1 MKQKRIFVIAGLP
14 ATGKS
19 SLARA
24 LASQIYAP
32 CFSKDGFKEIV
43 YKTISPEN
51 RSESRQIGI
60 ACEEL
65 LLEQALSVI
74 EHVPLVIIESTFQPE
89 FLREF
94 SSRAR
99 SRAIEINVL
108 ICITEHEVLLER
120 YLARIPHRDP
130 RHFDH
135 PDILTKAPVLDLV
148 AWNEI
153 GKVQIIDTTTMTD
166 EILANDVVPRIIRDT
181 VTLD

>member
-1 MKQKRIFVIAGLP
+1 MLLRRLFVIAGLP

-19 SLARA
+19 SLAA
-24 LASQIYAP
+24 SLAKRINAP
-32 CFSKDGFKEIV
+32 WFSKDKFKEIL

-65 LLEQALSVI
+65 LLEQALNVL
-74 EHVPLVIIESTFQPE
+74 EHVPAAIVESTFQPE

-94 SSRAR
+94 SLSAR
-99 SRAIEINVL
+99 SRSIEIRVL
-108 ICITEHEVLLER
+108 ICVAQREVLLER
-120 YLARIPHRDP
+120 YHARIPHRDP
-130 RHFDH
+130 RHFDN
-135 PDILTKAPVLDLV
+135 PDILIQAPVLDLV

-153 GKVQIIDTTTMTD
+153 GQVQIIDTTTLTD
-166 EILANDVVPRIIRDT
+166 EVLSNEIIPSIIRDT